1 MNRRLL
7 MVTTI
12 VVLGLGLRVW
22 LAAAPVIPPR
32 RPLAEFPRQLGN
44 WEAVS
49 DGAIDAETLAV
60 LKTDDYLV
68 RMYRDKGG
76 EPADLFIAYYRAQ
89 RAGESMHSP
98 KNCLPGAGWEPVQN
112 DRVALG
118 TEPGGR
124 PIWVNRYVVDKD
136 GQRMLTLYWYRENGR
151 TIASEYW
158 GKIYIVWDTFRT
170 GRRDG
175 AIVRITV
182 PMGAKDDATTTA
194 LNAALDFARASA
206 PYLSQFVPD

>member
-7 MVTTI
+7 MVTAI

-44 WEAVS
+44 WKAVS
-49 DGAIDAETLAV
+49 DEAIDADTLAV
-60 LKTDDYLV
+60 LKADDYLV
-68 RMYRDKGG
+68 RTYRDKSG
-76 EPADLFIAYYRAQ
+76 EPAALFIAYYRAQ

-98 KNCLPGAGWEPVQN
+98 KNCMPGSGWQPVQN
-112 DRVALG
+112 DRVTLG
-118 TEPGGR
+118 ADGTAR
-124 PIWVNRYVVDKD
+124 PIRVNRYVVEKD
-136 GQRMLTLYWYRENGR
+136 GQRTLTLYWYQENGR

-158 GKIYIVWDTFRT
+158 GKIYMVWDTFRT

-175 AIVRITV
+175 AIVRISV
-182 PMGAKDDATTTA
+182 PMAARDDGT
-194 LNAALDFARASA
+194 AALDEASDLARTSS
-206 PYLSQFVPD
+206 PYLSRFVPD